1 MISMPDV
8 GGSAEQPSAP
18 AASALPVLVGPACFP
33 RCGTTLPWKSEWGPV
48 PQVGDRLL
56 LLPGSLNDRADVR
69 LGALV
74 IVGKLATL
82 GEVVRNEDD
91 VVEVHGLQR
100 VSLTA
105 QQPADLL
112 RATWEEHDERQD
124 DAEVTRRLVELRRL
138 VRRHQ
143 AAGAVLWV
151 GTVNPD
157 HDALVLAFR
166 IAHNLHPEAH
176 GLRAYACPDL
186 PSLLAFEVRLLRARW
201 RRSGRRSRFDAPM
214 LSGPAKGGDALEERA
229 LKAVPDELRPAVQ
242 REIDA
247 GAEDALLEVIARFPW
262 SPPEVAPLDPIAAQA
277 AMDRTVAGMAAPKRA
292 VMAVLTQDEWRR
304 RQGLP
309 PRGAAILLAG
319 PPGVGKS
326 KFGEA
331 VAAAT
336 GRPLRR
342 LAVGDD
348 RDTAVRLLG
357 SSRHF
362 LHSDHGEIASALL
375 DLGAAPILVVDEVD
389 KLMQGLNG
397 EAVLAIM
404 LQLIDSAQNHKV
416 IDLHLGDALPMNLS
430 RVLWLFTANQLGAVH
445 PALRDRCSV
454 IELPGYSPDE
464 KRAII
469 ASHAWPRL
477 LADNAIPPE
486 ALPLAEEAREAVV
499 ARHEREPGLRGVEQD
514 LRTLMSAAVPKLLA
528 GEVVSISL
536 ADVHRELGEPDQ
548 PSFTPDPNPPPGE
561 ALALATNGVSGQV
574 MPIQV
579 ATVPGAGRLVVT
591 GLASI
596 EMEQSAGV
604 ALTYVRTHA
613 AGLGLSAAEV
623 NSLDYH
629 VHLPGGG
636 IVKHGPSA
644 GLALAVALYS
654 RLTGKPVPGSAAM
667 TGEVDLQGGVRG
679 VGGVLAKLG
688 AARQAGLGMV
698 LVPASVETDDPLA
711 VRVLSVAEGLEKLG
725 LLTVRASGGSADP
738 PRSPTRRAAR
748 SYQRRPAHL
757 ARAVDPAP

>member
-1 MISMPDV
+1 MV
-8 GGSAEQPSAP
+8 E
-18 AASALPVLVGPACFP
+18 
-33 RCGTTLPWKSEWGPV
+33 
-48 PQVGDRLL
+48 
-56 LLPGSLNDRADVR
+56 
-69 LGALV
+69 
-74 IVGKLATL
+74 
-82 GEVVRNEDD
+82 NEDD

-105 QQPADLL
+105 QAPTDLL
-112 RATWEEHDERQD
+112 RATWEEHDERHG

-143 AAGAVLWV
+143 AEGTAPWV

-157 HDALVLAFR
+157 QDEPVLAFR
-166 IAHNLHPEAH
+166 IAHNLRPEAH

-186 PSLLAFEVRLLRARW
+186 PCLVAFEVRVLRARR
-201 RRSGRRSRFDAPM
+201 RRSRSRSRFDAPPPRVRAT
-214 LSGPAKGGDALEERA
+214 GETLEERA
-229 LKAVPDELRPAVQ
+229 LKAVPDELRPGVQ

-247 GAEDALLEVIARFPW
+247 GAEDALLEDIARFPW
-262 SPPEVAPLDPIAAQA
+262 RPPEVAPLDPTAAQL

-326 KFGEA
+326 RFGDA

-397 EAVLAIM
+397 EAALAIM
-404 LQLIDSAQNHKV
+404 LKLTDPAQNHKV
-416 IDLHLGDALPMNLS
+416 IDLHLGDSLPMNLG

-445 PALRDRCSV
+445 PALRDRCSA
-454 IELPGYSPDE
+454 IELPGFTPDE
-464 KRAII
+464 KRAVI
-469 ASHAWPRL
+469 ASHLWPRL
-477 LADNAIPPE
+477 LADNAIPQE
-486 ALPLAEEAREAVV
+486 ALPLADEVREAVV

-528 GEVVSISL
+528 GEAVSVSMV
-536 ADVHRELGEPDQ
+536 DVHRELGEPAQ
-548 PSFTPDPNPPPGE
+548 TLFTLNPSPPPGE

-579 ATVPGAGRLVVT
+579 ATVPGAGRLMVT
-591 GLASI
+591 GLAGI

-613 AGLGLSAAEV
+613 AGLGLSAVEV
-623 NSLDYH
+623 NSVDYH

-667 TGEVDLQGGVRG
+667 TGEVDLQGGVRR
-679 VGGVLAKLG
+679 VGAVLAKLG

-711 VRVLSVAEGLEKLG
+711 VRVSNVAEGLEKLG
-725 LLTVRASGGSADP
+725 LLSVRASGGSASP
-738 PRSPTRRAAR
+738 PLSPTRPAAR
-748 SYQRRPAHL
+748 RHQRGPAHL
-757 ARAVDPAP
+757 ARAGDPAP